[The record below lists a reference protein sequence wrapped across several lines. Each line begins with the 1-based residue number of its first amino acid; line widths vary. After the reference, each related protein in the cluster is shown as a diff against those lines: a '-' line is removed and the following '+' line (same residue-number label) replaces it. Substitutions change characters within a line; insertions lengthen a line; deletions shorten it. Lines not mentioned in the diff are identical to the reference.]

1 MIEIVGS
8 FQIGNRDLSKS
19 LAILRPCL
27 FTCISGEELLEF
39 QGVVLGH
46 LIIVKA
52 VLVVIVHAQPI
63 GCKFRMII
71 PSEASLEARI
81 PVFRGQNEHGSPNLQ
96 IEWPA

>member
-1 MIEIVGS
+1 MVIESTSQSPLMIEIVGS

-19 LAILRPCL
+19 LASLRPCL
-27 FTCISGEELLEF
+27 FTCISCEELLEF

-46 LIIVKA
+46 LVIVQA

-81 PVFRGQNEHGSPNLQ
+81 PVF
-96 IEWPA
+96 